1 MADGETQKAA
11 DVFQDGDT
19 LVQGDAAEATEAF
32 GAGLMADY
40 EANLKK
46 LAAARSAA
54 REAAPTIDATYTQDP
69 SELGLDDDE

>member
-1 MADGETQKAA
+1 MVADETQKAA

-32 GAGLMADY
+32 GADLLAGY

-46 LAAARSAA
+46 LAAARQAA
-54 REAAPTIDATYTQDP
+54 REQAPQIDETYTQDP
-69 SELGLDDDE
+69 SELGLDDE